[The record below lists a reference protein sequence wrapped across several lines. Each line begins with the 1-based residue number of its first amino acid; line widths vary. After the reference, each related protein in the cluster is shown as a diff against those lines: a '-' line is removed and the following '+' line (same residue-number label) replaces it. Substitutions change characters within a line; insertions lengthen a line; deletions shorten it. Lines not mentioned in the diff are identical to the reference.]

1 MAVQSIDDAGNITW
15 ACLHQPEEADRP
27 CGTQHAHHI
36 SHEHIQWVGEPNQ
49 HEKQHSVSL
58 PPCSVCGART
68 FLKVSF
74 TEKELKAP
82 NMWLPWNSWWEER
95 LQGMEAQYTA
105 EQGDAVHL
113 QMLAGQIQHLR
124 AAKDAGGM
132 HTDSYA
138 VAMRHQELAR
148 QLKES
153 GKHPKTGEQNNG

>member
-58 PPCSVCGART
+58 PPCSGCGART

-95 LQGMEAQYTA
+95 LTALKKLLDITPEEAS
-105 EQGDAVHL
+105 DRDV
-113 QMLAGQIQHLR
+113 LASQIQQLQ
-124 AAKDAGGM
+124 AQKEAGGV
-132 HTDSYA
+132 HTGSHA
-138 VAMRHQELAR
+138 MAMRHQELAR
-148 QLKES
+148 QLKAS
-153 GKHPKTGEQNNG
+153 GKHPQIGEEEQ